1 MTDRLSLETFSPA
14 VGTAFLAETE
24 AGAVSLVLA
33 EVTTRE
39 QYVPDAPDGWR
50 PFTLSFTGPP
60 EPFLDQRTYR
70 LTNDATGPVDVF
82 VVPVARTTDGF
93 RYEAVF
99 G

>member
-14 VGTAFLAETE
+14 VGTAFIAETG
-24 AGAVSLVLA
+24 AGAVSLLLA

-50 PFTLSFTGPP
+50 PFTLRFTGPA

-70 LTNDATGPVDVF
+70 LTNDTTGPVDVF
-82 VVPVARTTDGF
+82 VVPVGRDADGLH
-93 RYEAVF
+93 YEAVF